1 MSEPARGGHRPPGR
15 ERASLRPPL
24 SALQGTRSGRASLRN
39 KVHPAPR
46 ATLTEQR
53 TWRPSRRTLKDQHAS
68 PVPVSGTTIFTKRN
82 EL

>member
-24 SALQGTRSGRASLRN
+24 STLHGRRGGRASLRN

-46 ATLTEQR
+46 ATLTEQSAR
-53 TWRPSRRTLKDQHAS
+53 RPSRRTLKDQHAS
-68 PVPVSGTTIFTKRN
+68 PVPVGSTAIFTKRN